1 MHFFLLTVFI
11 KRCFGFRVFA
21 SEFADELRIYFHKS
35 SIEVFFQI
43 RRVLNLKKGLAVYQT
58 KRDNSTHLLLSKSVF
73 NFHFGKSFI
82 NYLWLS
88 WG

>member
-21 SEFADELRIYFHKS
+21 SEFADELR
-35 SIEVFFQI
+35 IEVFFQI

-73 NFHFGKSFI
+73 NFHFGKSFF